1 MINKSKNENAK
12 SFSQVTGLAIRFLA
26 VLFVAALVFGCDT
39 GSRGDVDDVDDEKD
53 KKQEDAVEKTKTE
66 SGGSEET
73 VSGGTTTVSDAGD
86 NIEPDGGADITIEP
100 EPPEY
105 TTALVITTDYQTG
118 SYATVALDDHAVNK
132 DIDFIHSDAACRF
145 DLITETP
152 FIILRRGSDTIDVLN
167 PDTFEIDEEYS
178 VEPASNPYDIAVV
191 SADRAYISRFGSTE
205 MLIVEPF
212 NGKEIGTV
220 DFSEYADDD
229 GLPEVSGMGLLDG
242 KVYTL
247 VQRIDRDNSWV
258 PAGTSY
264 LVVIDAES
272 GKIDNDFELT
282 GTNPYESLIYSEAL
296 EQFVISEAG
305 DFSDLENAGVELFDP
320 VEQTLSGFI
329 VTEEELGGNVTKAL
343 LVSETKGYALI
354 GVQSENGNDSHI
366 VIFNPE
372 TGKKTGTLLEADS
385 WDYGNIVLTPD
396 LKEVWV
402 ADRTLEKPGIRIFD
416 TETDEEI
423 TDEPIDVGLPPSS
436 ICFTL

>member
-12 SFSQVTGLAIRFLA
+12 SFSQFTGLANRFLA
-26 VLFVAALVFGCDT
+26 VLFVAAMLFGCDT
-39 GSRGDVDDVDDEKD
+39 GSRGDVDSEKD
-53 KKQEDAVEKTKTE
+53 NKREDAVEKTETE

-73 VSGGTTTVSDAGD
+73 GSSRTTTVTDAGD
-86 NIEPDGGADITIEP
+86 DIEPDSGVDTTIEP

-105 TTALVITTDYQTG
+105 TTALVITTDFRTG
-118 SYATVALDDHAVNK
+118 SYATIALDDHTVEK
-132 DIDFIHSDAACRF
+132 DIDFIHSDAVCRF

-152 FIILRRGSDTIDVLN
+152 FIILRLGSDAIDVLN

-178 VEPASNPYDIAVV
+178 VQPSSNPYDIAVV

-212 NGKEIGTV
+212 TGAEIGKV
-220 DFSEYADDD
+220 DFGEYADDD
-229 GLPEVSGMGLLDG
+229 GIPEVAGMSLLDG

-247 VQRIDRDNSWV
+247 VQRIDQDNNWA
-258 PAGTSY
+258 PAGASY

-272 GKIDNDFELT
+272 GKIEDDFELT

-296 EQFVISEAG
+296 DKFVISEAG

-320 VEQTLSGFI
+320 VAQTLSGFI
-329 VTEEELGGNVTKAL
+329 VTEEALGGNVTKAL
-343 LVSETKGYALI
+343 VVSETKGYALI

-372 TGKKTGTLLEADS
+372 TGKKTGTLLKTDK
-385 WDYGNIVLTPD
+385 WDYNNIVLSPD
-396 LKEVWV
+396 LKELWV

-416 TETDEEI
+416 TETDEEK
-423 TDEPIDVGLPPSS
+423 TDAPIDVGLPPSS